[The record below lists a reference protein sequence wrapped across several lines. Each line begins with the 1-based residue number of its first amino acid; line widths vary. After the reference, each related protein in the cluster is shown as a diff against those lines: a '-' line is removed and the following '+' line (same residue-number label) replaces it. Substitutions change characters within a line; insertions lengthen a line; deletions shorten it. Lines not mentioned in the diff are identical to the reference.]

1 MQERSND
8 GGVRINVSRSNRR
21 WSKLTQ
27 RGKMLSSSSSQK
39 AKGGG
44 ESWLLL
50 RRGAL
55 NRLSL
60 ESATTGKAL
69 SVNDM
74 TPSLLTANQNYCL
87 GESRMCLRRRCDFIA
102 LVLQV
107 QSLFTL

>member
-1 MQERSND
+1 MGQVDTKGENA
-8 GGVRINVSRSNRR
+8 II
-21 WSKLTQ
+21 LLIT
-27 RGKMLSSSSSQK
+27 K

-87 GESRMCLRRRCDFIA
+87 GEGRICLRRRCDFLA
-102 LVLQV
+102 
-107 QSLFTL
+107 

>member
-21 WSKLTQ
+21 WARLTQ
-27 RGKMLSSSSSQK
+27 RGKMPSSSSSQK

-87 GESRMCLRRRCDFIA
+87 GEGRICLRRRCDFLA
-102 LVLQV
+102 
-107 QSLFTL
+107 

>member
-1 MQERSND
+1 MGQVDTKGE
-8 GGVRINVSRSNRR
+8 NVILLII
-21 WSKLTQ
+21 KT
-27 RGKMLSSSSSQK
+27 

-74 TPSLLTANQNYCL
+74 TPSLLTAIQIIAWEKSECACAGDAN
-87 GESRMCLRRRCDFIA
+87 CDFLGI
-102 LVLQV
+102 VLQ
-107 QSLFTL
+107 L

>member
-1 MQERSND
+1 
-8 GGVRINVSRSNRR
+8 
-21 WSKLTQ
+21 
-27 RGKMLSSSSSQK
+27 MLSSSSSQK

-74 TPSLLTANQNYCL
+74 TPSLLSKPKLLPWRRQNMLAQEMRFPCL
-87 GESRMCLRRRCDFIA
+87 SISISKLTHTVKGIITF
-102 LVLQV
+102 QV
-107 QSLFTL
+107 